1 MFLAVHLFRRLQ
13 DRSILFPVFTV
24 PAAVKAASM
33 AGVTGNISFLFD
45 LVDNGITVTVEQNLK
60 NFLTIAAL
68 FAFTP
73 KLLARA
79 RKISTES
86 GPERLFQGFFI
97 CPQASES
104 YRQGVL
110 CYHGNQTV

>member
-1 MFLAVHLFRRLQ
+1 
-13 DRSILFPVFTV
+13 
-24 PAAVKAASM
+24 M

-97 CPQASES
+97 RPGKHQN
-104 YRQGVL
+104 RTVMRLL

>member
-1 MFLAVHLFRRLQ
+1 
-13 DRSILFPVFTV
+13 
-24 PAAVKAASM
+24 M

-73 KLLARA
+73 KLLA
-79 RKISTES
+79 
-86 GPERLFQGFFI
+86 
-97 CPQASES
+97 
-104 YRQGVL
+104 
-110 CYHGNQTV
+110 

>member
-1 MFLAVHLFRRLQ
+1 
-13 DRSILFPVFTV
+13 
-24 PAAVKAASM
+24 M

-86 GPERLFQGFFI
+86 GTECLFQGLFI
-97 CPQASES
+97 RPGKHQN
-104 YRQGVL
+104 RTVMGVL

>member
-1 MFLAVHLFRRLQ
+1 
-13 DRSILFPVFTV
+13 
-24 PAAVKAASM
+24 M

-86 GPERLFQGFFI
+86 GPERLFQGLFI
-97 CPQASES
+97 RPGKHQN
-104 YRQGVL
+104 RTVMGVL

>member
-1 MFLAVHLFRRLQ
+1 
-13 DRSILFPVFTV
+13 
-24 PAAVKAASM
+24 M

-86 GPERLFQGFFI
+86 GPECLFQGLFI
-97 CPQASES
+97 RPGKHQN
-104 YRQGVL
+104 RTVMGVL